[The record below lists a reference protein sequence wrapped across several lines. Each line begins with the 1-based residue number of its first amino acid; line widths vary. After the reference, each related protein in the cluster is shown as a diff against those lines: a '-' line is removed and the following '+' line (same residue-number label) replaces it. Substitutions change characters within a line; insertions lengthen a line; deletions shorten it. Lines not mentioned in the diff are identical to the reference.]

1 MEYRPLG
8 RTDLKVSALC
18 LGTMTW
24 GEQNSEQDAFAQ
36 IARAKA
42 AGINF
47 MDTAEMYPVPPRAE
61 TYASTERII
70 GNWFRRS
77 SDRADWILA
86 SKIAGPGNG
95 ISHVRDGNLKFN
107 RQHIVAALDASLER
121 LQTDWL
127 DLYQLH
133 WPERRTNFFGQL
145 GYQHQE
151 ESFTPLEETL
161 EVLDEQVRAGKIR
174 HIGLSNET
182 PWGTM
187 TFLRLAEERGWPRAV
202 SIQNPYNL
210 LNRSFEVGLA
220 EIAIR
225 EQCGLLAY
233 SPMAFGM
240 LSGKYADGARPA
252 NARISLYSRFTRGGS
267 GLRALRG
274 AGPRTW
280 NGTGAD
286 GTGLRHFAAVR
297 DQQHHRRDLAGTA
310 GNQSRQH
317 RPEAGRGGARRYR
330 CDPPGATEPGSL
342 RLQGPGAAAG
352 SADNRAMRSSAPP
365 GDQARFTGPAR

>member
-202 SIQNPYNL
+202 SIQTPTTCSTAAS
-210 LNRSFEVGLA
+210 RWA
-220 EIAIR
+220 WR
-225 EQCGLLAY
+225 K
-233 SPMAFGM
+233 SPSASSAACWPTRRWPSACFPA
-240 LSGKYADGARPA
+240 STRTAPARP
-252 NARISLYSRFTRGGS
+252 TRAS
-267 GLRALRG
+267 VC
-274 AGPRTW
+274 T
-280 NGTGAD
+280 
-286 GTGLRHFAAVR
+286 AASPATPT
-297 DQQHHRRDLAGTA
+297 RR
-310 GNQSRQH
+310 RK
-317 RPEAGRGGARRYR
+317 R
-330 CDPPGATEPGSL
+330 
-342 RLQGPGAAAG
+342 
-352 SADNRAMRSSAPP
+352 
-365 GDQARFTGPAR
+365 PARAT